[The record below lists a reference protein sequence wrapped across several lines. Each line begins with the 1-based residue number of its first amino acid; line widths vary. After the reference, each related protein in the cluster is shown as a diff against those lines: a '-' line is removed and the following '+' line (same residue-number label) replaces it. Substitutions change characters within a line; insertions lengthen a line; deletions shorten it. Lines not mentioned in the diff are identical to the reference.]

1 LSEDAISVLVN
12 LGYQR
17 GEAFGAVVQATHELG
32 ADAPLEAV
40 IKAGLKE
47 LSA

>member
-1 LSEDAISVLVN
+1 GA
-12 LGYQR
+12 
-17 GEAFGAVVQATHELG
+17 AFGAVVQATRELG